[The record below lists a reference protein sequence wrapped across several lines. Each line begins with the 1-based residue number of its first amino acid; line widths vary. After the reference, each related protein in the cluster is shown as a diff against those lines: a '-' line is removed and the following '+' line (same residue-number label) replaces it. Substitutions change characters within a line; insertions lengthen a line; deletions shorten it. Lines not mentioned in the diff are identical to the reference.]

1 MTRFFRLSLLS
12 IWLVLSISLVWYSVA
27 SANDAG
33 AAVTDVVTA
42 PADEAPVPAVVDP
55 IPAEPA
61 ALVVT
66 PEPDTAQS
74 PAAIRLIDMLFDIL
88 SAALLILVP
97 YFVHR
102 LLSYFE
108 KKTGLE
114 LSPYMQDK
122 IDGLL
127 DKGIAYAEEQGR
139 KAIKKK
145 EKALT
150 MSEKL
155 EHGANYVLD
164 LADAVDAKGW
174 TTEQVKK
181 MLEGRLNQTRDEV
194 EAGVTLSDPDVE
206 NVPA

>member
-1 MTRFFRLSLLS
+1 MTRLLRPTLLA
-12 IWLVLSISLVWYSVA
+12 IWLVFSTSLIWYSVA

-33 AAVTDVVTA
+33 PAVTDVVTA

-55 IPAEPA
+55 VPAEPA
-61 ALVVT
+61 APVVA
-66 PEPDTAQS
+66 PEPAEVQS
-74 PAAIRLIDMLFDIL
+74 PAAARLIDMLIDIL
-88 SAALLILVP
+88 SVVLMILVP

-102 LLSYFE
+102 GLAYFE

-114 LSPYMQDK
+114 LSPYMKDK

-127 DKGIAYAEEQGR
+127 DDGIAYAEEQGR
-139 KAIKKK
+139 KAVKNKTKK
-145 EKALT
+145 LT

-174 TTEQVKK
+174 TTEKVKK